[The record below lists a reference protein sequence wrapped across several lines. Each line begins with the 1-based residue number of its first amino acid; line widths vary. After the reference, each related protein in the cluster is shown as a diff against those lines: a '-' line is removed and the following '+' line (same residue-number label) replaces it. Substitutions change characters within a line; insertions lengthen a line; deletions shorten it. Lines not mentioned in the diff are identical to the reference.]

1 MQSQILAIEDQDR
14 PFHVV
19 CDASD
24 FAIGCAL
31 MQYDTDGAERVVC
44 YQSRQLQPAERN
56 YPVHDKELLAMKYAL
71 AKFRVYL
78 LGDRPFT
85 VYTDHASLRTAVNSP
100 HLSQRMARWLSFF
113 AEYNFSVEYKP
124 GRLNVVADALSRR
137 PDFDPAALTNSENK
151 STIATIVASVPSST
165 LFDDVRKAYE
175 EDKALQNLMDHLKNP
190 SSQSLKGLS
199 KQYRSSVDRYTTR
212 DGLLFYT
219 AVSGDTPRVVVPT
232 HNDLRLRIMYECHD
246 APVSGHRGREK
257 TYLTVSRDFYW
268 PRQYQFV
275 RKYVRACEVCQRVKP
290 SPSSRAPLQPL
301 PVPAECWQSVSMDF
315 VFGFP
320 EDVHKNTGI
329 LVFVDRFS
337 KMVHLVAVP
346 ESITAEGC
354 ARVFLDTVF
363 RLHGLPRELVSDR
376 DPRFTAEFWQ
386 SVFRTLGTRLTMST
400 ADHPETDGQTE
411 RANRILEE
419 ILRGYVHS
427 FGSWSEFLPMVEF
440 AINNSV
446 HASTKHTPFYV
457 NGLRH
462 PRIPALLEC
471 DSSSRGEGL
480 TRAESALAL
489 AHHPL
494 TKRSMRRIP
503 MSI

>member
-1 MQSQILAIEDQDR
+1 
-14 PFHVV
+14 
-19 CDASD
+19 
-24 FAIGCAL
+24 
-31 MQYDTDGAERVVC
+31 MQYDADGAERVVC
-44 YQSRQLQPAERN
+44 YQSRQPQPAERN

-85 VYTDHASLRTAVNSP
+85 VHTDHASLRTAANSP

-137 PDFDPAALTNSENK
+137 PDFDPAALNDSGNK
-151 STIATIVASVPSST
+151 STIATLVSSVPSST
-165 LFDDVRKAYE
+165 LLDDIKRAYKE
-175 EDKALQNLMDHLKNP
+175 ARALQNLMDHIKNP

-199 KQYRSSVDRYTTR
+199 KQYRSSADRYSTR

-301 PVPAECWQSVSMDF
+301 PVPAEC
-315 VFGFP
+315 
-320 EDVHKNTGI
+320 
-329 LVFVDRFS
+329 
-337 KMVHLVAVP
+337 
-346 ESITAEGC
+346 
-354 ARVFLDTVF
+354 
-363 RLHGLPRELVSDR
+363 
-376 DPRFTAEFWQ
+376 
-386 SVFRTLGTRLTMST
+386 
-400 ADHPETDGQTE
+400 
-411 RANRILEE
+411 
-419 ILRGYVHS
+419 
-427 FGSWSEFLPMVEF
+427 
-440 AINNSV
+440 
-446 HASTKHTPFYV
+446 
-457 NGLRH
+457 
-462 PRIPALLEC
+462 
-471 DSSSRGEGL
+471 
-480 TRAESALAL
+480 
-489 AHHPL
+489 
-494 TKRSMRRIP
+494 
-503 MSI
+503 